1 LTQTRQQRRASDR
14 SGRGRFAGPL
24 SSRAGLLT
32 IGGIAAAALAVVV
45 WYVASRPPIRDGA
58 PSWSPDSRH
67 IVFYSESGGAAADLY
82 VMDADGSNRRA
93 LMTTV
98 FSEGAPAYSPNGAQI
113 AYDTDRDGNFE
124 IYVMNADGHG
134 QKRLTN
140 NPARDLAPAWAP
152 DGSRIAFMSDRA
164 SRPEFDVFVMK
175 ADGSGVE
182 RLTTG
187 QTSWFPQ
194 FASDGRRIALH
205 IGRDVHILDAPSKIL
220 KRLTFDPQ
228 NGMYPTWSPDGL
240 QIAFMSWRNGSTEI
254 FTMNADGTNQKVL
267 VSMARGSVIDPRWS
281 PDGTKIVF
289 VHVPEERV
297 HDQQSESQERVI
309 YTVELASGKMTRLS
323 R

>member
-14 SGRGRFAGPL
+14 AGRGRFTRPL

-32 IGGIAAAALAVVV
+32 IGGIAAAFIAVVV

-58 PSWSPDSRH
+58 PSWSPDSRR
-67 IVFYSESGGAAADLY
+67 IIFYSERGGDAADLY
-82 VMDADGSNRRA
+82 VMDADGGNRRP

-98 FSEGAPAYSPNGAQI
+98 FSEGAPAYSPDGKRI

-124 IYVMNADGHG
+124 IYVMNADGTG
-134 QKRLTN
+134 QRRLTSS
-140 NPARDLAPAWAP
+140 PARDLAPAWSP
-152 DGSRIAFMSDRA
+152 DGTRLLFMSDRA
-164 SRPEFDVFVMK
+164 SKPEFDVWAMK
-175 ADGSGVE
+175 VDGTGAE
-182 RLTTG
+182 RLTTS

-194 FASDGRRIALH
+194 FAPDGRRIALH
-205 IGRDVHILDAPSKIL
+205 VGRDVHILDAPSKTL

-240 QIAFMSWRNGSTEI
+240 RIAFMSWRNGRTEI
-254 FTMNADGTNQKVL
+254 FTMNADGSNQQVL

-281 PDGTKIVF
+281 PDGAKIVF

-297 HDQQSESQERVI
+297 HDEQSESQERVI